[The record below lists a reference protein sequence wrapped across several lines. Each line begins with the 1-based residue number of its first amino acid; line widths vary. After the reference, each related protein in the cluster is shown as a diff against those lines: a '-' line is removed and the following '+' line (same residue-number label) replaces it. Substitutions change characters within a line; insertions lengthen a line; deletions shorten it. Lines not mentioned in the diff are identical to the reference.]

1 MYCNLYIKASLV
13 LLLLVA
19 LTASG
24 NVTVLP
30 SYFVTDCVT
39 PKTSFVV
46 MWIPTVVYMFG
57 THWIFDAR
65 YFLIPSLTRNPTA
78 GLVDMSIVNY

>member
-1 MYCNLYIKASLV
+1 MYGKLIYLV
-13 LLLLVA
+13 LFLVV

-30 SYFVTDCVT
+30 SYCRADCVT
-39 PKTSFVV
+39 PRTSFVV

-65 YFLIPSLTRNPTA
+65 YFLIPSLTRNPTS
-78 GLVDMSIVNY
+78 GFVDMSIVNY